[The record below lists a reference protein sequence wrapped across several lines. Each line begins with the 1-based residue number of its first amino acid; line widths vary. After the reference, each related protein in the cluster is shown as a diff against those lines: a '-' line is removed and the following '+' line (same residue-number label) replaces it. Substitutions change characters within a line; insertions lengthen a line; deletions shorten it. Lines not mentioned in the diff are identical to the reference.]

1 MKQKLRKQFLNFR
14 KKKYFELNNIQ
25 IKSISSFLLKVIRE
39 FEVDIIGGY
48 YPINFEIN
56 ILPVLE
62 VLKKNTQ

>member
-56 ILPVLE
+56 ILPV
-62 VLKKNTQ
+62 